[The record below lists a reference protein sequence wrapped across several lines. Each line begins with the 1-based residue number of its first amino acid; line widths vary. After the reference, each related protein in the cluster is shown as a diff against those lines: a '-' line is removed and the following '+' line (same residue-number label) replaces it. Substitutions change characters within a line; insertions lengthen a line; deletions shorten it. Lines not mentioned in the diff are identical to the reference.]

1 MKPRPARKEGKKKE
15 EKKEKRRKTPHD
27 RRRQLVLAA
36 NAPQLLSVWRYYQWK
51 GSCDKRTFKR
61 VLQEPLTRFVT
72 QAFVKVIRQKLD
84 QIVGLAGEE
93 EESLT
98 KSQILVE
105 HPWVEQFVTEIGP
118 LLEESIS
125 IELPEHFVNQV
136 VASVYFRLY

>member
-1 MKPRPARKEGKKKE
+1 M
-15 EKKEKRRKTPHD
+15 
-27 RRRQLVLAA
+27 LAA

-72 QAFVKVIRQKLD
+72 QAFVKVIRQKLE
-84 QIVGLAGEE
+84 QIVGLAGDEE
-93 EESLT
+93 EGLT

-105 HPWVEQFVTEIGP
+105 HPWVEEFVAEIGP

-136 VASVYFRLY
+136 ITFLFRQCVRESDIRLF